1 MEFDGQEEIPIDRVV
16 YWVKWMDSG
25 APQPATQQLYNLRQT
40 T

>member
-1 MEFDGQEEIPIDRVV
+1 MEFDGQEEMLIDSVV
-16 YWVKWMDSG
+16 YWVKWMDPG